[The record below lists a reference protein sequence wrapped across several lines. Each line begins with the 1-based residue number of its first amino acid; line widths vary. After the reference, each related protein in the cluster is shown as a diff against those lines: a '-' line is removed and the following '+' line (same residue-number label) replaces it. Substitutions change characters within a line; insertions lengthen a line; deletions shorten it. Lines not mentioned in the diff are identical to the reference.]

1 MFTMWIFYGLGAGAL
16 FIIRKR
22 GGGDDLEYRVPGYP
36 LVPFVFV
43 LASAAM
49 TVLAIR
55 DDPKTTLTWL
65 ALLFAGIPVYIAWS
79 GWRNQS

>member
-1 MFTMWIFYGLGAGAL
+1 MWIFYGLGAVAL
-16 FIIRKR
+16 FVIRNHA
-22 GGGDDLEYRVPGYP
+22 GAEEIEYRVPGYP
-36 LVPFVFV
+36 IVPLVFV

-65 ALLFAGIPVYIAWS
+65 AILFAGIPVYVAWS
-79 GWRNQS
+79 GWRNKS